1 MTKFYTGKGDDGKT
15 GMLGGKRVSKTH
27 PRIQAVGAIDEA
39 TAVLGMA
46 RSHAQRRELDEV
58 VRFIQFDLY
67 KIMSVVTVTPENA
80 GKFEG
85 VDDERIA
92 WLEEQI
98 ERFGGGTEAP
108 KEFILPGDTP
118 GAAAFA
124 VARTIVRRAERRVI
138 QLQEEGLI
146 DAPHILAYL
155 NRLSSLCFVLELY
168 ELDAP
173 PTLAKDES

>member
-1 MTKFYTGKGDDGKT
+1 MKYYTGKGDDGKT

-39 TAVLGMA
+39 TAALGMA
-46 RSHAQRRELDEV
+46 RSHARRRELDEV
-58 VRFIQFDLY
+58 VQHIQTDLY
-67 KIMSVVTVTPENA
+67 QIMSAVTVTPENA
-80 GKFEG
+80 GRFQG
-85 VDDERIA
+85 VDDQRVA

-108 KEFILPGDTP
+108 KAFILPGDTP

-124 VARTIVRRAERRVI
+124 VARTAVRRAERHVVG
-138 QLQEEGLI
+138 LQEEGLI
-146 DAPHILAYL
+146 DAPQILAYM

-168 ELDAP
+168 ELDEP
-173 PTLAKDES
+173 PTLVKDES